1 MLRLVPALAGLAT
14 VPFLLIGVT
23 PLAAAPSAA
32 ERVMQQS
39 VDGDYDRSVALLEQL
54 VNINSGTHN
63 PAGVKAVA
71 DVLRPEFEALGFTVE
86 WIDGAPFQRAG
97 HLFARHEGKAGSTRM
112 LLIAHLDTVF
122 EPSSP
127 FQRYNREAGSDIA
140 SGPGVVDD
148 KGGIV
153 VILSALKAMQAAG
166 TLKDANIV
174 VALTGDEEDAG
185 SPLVAARA
193 SLMDAARWADVALD
207 FEGLAQEGGRDM
219 GSVARRGSN
228 SWTVRASGRTGHSS
242 GIFGAAGDGSVYEL
256 ARILSRF
263 RAELTEPNATFNVG
277 LIAGGAELEV
287 AADGLS
293 ASVAGKGNIIP
304 PVSIAKGDLRT
315 LSEDQTDR
323 VIAGMQ
329 AIAADHLPGTQA
341 ELTVERRYPAM
352 PPTERN
358 RALLAQLNAVNRDLG
373 LEEQAEYDPA
383 KRGAGD
389 INFIAAEVDGLA
401 GMGPGGAG
409 SHAEGETIDLPTIRR
424 QALRAAALMSRLSG
438 ETSVKSAR

>member
-1 MLRLVPALAGLAT
+1 MGLA
-14 VPFLLIGVT
+14 VAPLLLVGFA

-32 ERVMQQS
+32 EQVMQRT
-39 VDGDYDRSVALLEQL
+39 VDADYDRSVALLEQL

-63 PAGVKAVA
+63 PAGVRAVG
-71 DVLRPEFEALGFTVE
+71 DLLRPEFEALGFTVE
-86 WIDGAPFQRAG
+86 WIDGAPFERAG
-97 HLFARHEGKAGSTRM
+97 HLFARHEGAGNGAKI

-127 FQRYNREAGSDIA
+127 FQRYSREAGSDVA
-140 SGPGVVDD
+140 TGPGVVDD

-153 VILSALKAMQAAG
+153 VILSALRAMQAAG
-166 TLKDANIV
+166 TLADAHIV

-185 SPLVAARA
+185 SPLGDARA
-193 SLMDAARWADVALD
+193 SLMAAARWADVALD
-207 FEGLAQEGGRDM
+207 FEGLVQENGRDM

-228 SWTVRASGRTGHSS
+228 SWALRATGRTGHSS
-242 GIFGAAGDGSVYEL
+242 GIFGAAGDGAVYEL
-256 ARILSRF
+256 TRILARF
-263 RAELTEPNATFNVG
+263 RAELAEPNATFNVG
-277 LIAGGAELEV
+277 LIVGGAQVDV

-293 ASVAGKGNIIP
+293 ASAAGKGNIIP
-304 PVSIAKGDLRT
+304 PLAIASGDLRT
-315 LSEDQTDR
+315 LSEEQADR

-329 AIAADHLPGTQA
+329 AIVADHLPGTNA

-352 PPTERN
+352 PPTDDN

-373 LEEQAEYDPA
+373 LDEQAEYDPA

-401 GMGPGGAG
+401 GMGPGGSN

-424 QALRAAALMSRLSG
+424 QSLRAAALMSRLAKRPVS
-438 ETSVKSAR
+438 RD